1 MKIFMST
8 GTALAATIAL
18 SAGAAPAIATPAAIA
33 PAVHGAAEKSSAH
46 AIQVHSRSYH
56 HRHKRRHGDRH
67 DHVVDAPYAHVE
79 TGDRVEVD
87 APFAHVHV
95 GRHGRHIV
103 APFVDLWLPR

>member
-1 MKIFMST
+1 MKFFLST
-8 GTALAATIAL
+8 GTALAAAIAL
-18 SAGAAPAIATPAAIA
+18 CAAALPATAAPSAIAQVFETTTRTPSLNAI
-33 PAVHGAAEKSSAH
+33 P
-46 AIQVHSRSYH
+46 VHSRSDRHRH
-56 HRHKRRHGDRH
+56 HRRNRHN
-67 DHVVDAPYAHVE
+67 HVVDAPYAHVE